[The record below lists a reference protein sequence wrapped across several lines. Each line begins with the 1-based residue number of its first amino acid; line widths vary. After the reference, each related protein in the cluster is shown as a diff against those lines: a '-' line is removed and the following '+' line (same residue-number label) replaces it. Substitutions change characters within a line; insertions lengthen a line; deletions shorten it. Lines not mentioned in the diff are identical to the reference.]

1 MTTHKHAL
9 TLGYKHTERE
19 CGLKPRLCVCV
30 CVFALYWS
38 ARAQQKKERK
48 EQNNNHHGGP
58 GPALPCPAAQGRT
71 NERRPMMKLFKHTW
85 TVSEKHTNCWVEF
98 FS

>member
-30 CVFALYWS
+30 CSLCIEV
-38 ARAQQKKERK
+38 RAPSKRKKEKSKTTTIMADLGR
-48 EQNNNHHGGP
+48 
-58 GPALPCPAAQGRT
+58 PCPAQLPKDGRT
-71 NERRPMMKLFKHTW
+71 N
-85 TVSEKHTNCWVEF
+85 VGQ
-98 FS
+98 